1 MRATVLEID
10 KSKFR
15 NNIKLIREYVSNKE
29 ILPVIKANGYGT
41 YINKQLDLINDFNIV
56 GVAIVSEAIELR
68 KIGYKKEILVLNQPS
83 IDDINDILKYNI
95 VIGLSSKEFLDFL
108 IESKKS
114 INVHLEI
121 ETGMNRTGIKINELE
136 SFIKKIKESTINV
149 EGFYTHLSCADYD
162 KEYTNMQLDT
172 FDKAVSIV
180 KSNFSNIKYI
190 HSQASNGILNYKDDI
205 TNLVRAGI
213 IMYGYN
219 PFPFANKIIN
229 YEPICKLK
237 TKITYLKDI
246 NAGESIS
253 YGRKF
258 ISNKKMK
265 IATIP
270 IGYADGLRREL
281 FDKGEVII
289 NKKKVKIVGTICMDS
304 CMVDVTSIKNVKVGD
319 TVYIW
324 DNDIITLDEIA
335 KKCNTINYEILSTI
349 SERVPRIFI
358 D

>member
-10 KSKFR
+10 KSIFR
-15 NNIKLIREYVSNKE
+15 NNIKLIRKYVSNKE

-95 VIGLSSKEFLDFL
+95 VIGLSSKEFLDVL

-136 SFIKKIKESTINV
+136 SFIKIIKESNINV
-149 EGFYTHLSCADYD
+149 EGVYTHLSCADCD

-180 KSNFSNIKYI
+180 KVIF
-190 HSQASNGILNYKDDI
+190 QILN
-205 TNLVRAGI
+205 
-213 IMYGYN
+213 
-219 PFPFANKIIN
+219 
-229 YEPICKLK
+229 
-237 TKITYLKDI
+237 
-246 NAGESIS
+246 
-253 YGRKF
+253 
-258 ISNKKMK
+258 
-265 IATIP
+265 
-270 IGYADGLRREL
+270 
-281 FDKGEVII
+281 
-289 NKKKVKIVGTICMDS
+289 
-304 CMVDVTSIKNVKVGD
+304 
-319 TVYIW
+319 
-324 DNDIITLDEIA
+324 
-335 KKCNTINYEILSTI
+335 
-349 SERVPRIFI
+349 IFI
-358 D
+358 LKHQMVY